1 MPNMKTIL
9 LFSMLFSSFNVI
21 SQETISSSKYGD
33 AKTLN
38 LSDSIKKYFD
48 YDTLGNFSCL
58 QVPTGIYA
66 LSFKVDGKQT
76 LYDIDF
82 SEENFPALRNLLT
95 IALQKSLKSINFKST
110 RKRYLQLVYF
120 NNILGCNNS
129 SDTLL
134 SDSSPI
140 ATRVLQFHV
149 RQLALIAKTFDSIKE
164 QQQCILLKPVIINDD
179 NSNRPRLKTGF
190 YNDQPK
196 NVSQDLL
203 DKSTKGKF

>member
-21 SQETISSSKYGD
+21 SQETISSSKYED
-33 AKTLN
+33 AETLH

-48 YDTLGNFSCL
+48 YDRLGNFSCL

-82 SEENFPALRNLLT
+82 SGENFPALKNLLT

-149 RQLALIAKTFDSIKE
+149 RQLALIAKNFNSIKE
-164 QQQCILLKPVIINDD
+164 QQECIALKPIIIKND
-179 NSNRPRLKTGF
+179 NPNRPRSKTGF

-196 NVSQDLL
+196 NVSQDIL

>member
-1 MPNMKTIL
+1 MKTIL

-21 SQETISSSKYGD
+21 SQETISSSKYENV
-33 AKTLN
+33 KSLH

-48 YDTLGNFSCL
+48 YDTLHNFSCL
-58 QVPTGIYA
+58 QVPTGMYA

-82 SEENFPALRNLLT
+82 SGDNLPVLKNLLT
-95 IALQKSLKSINFKST
+95 VALQKSLKSIKFKPT
-110 RKRYLQLVYF
+110 KKRYLQLVYF

-149 RQLALIAKTFDSIKE
+149 RQLALIAKTFNSIKE
-164 QQQCILLKPVIINDD
+164 QQECIALKPVIIND
-179 NSNRPRLKTGF
+179 NNPNRPRSKTGF

-196 NVSQDLL
+196 NVSLEL
-203 DKSTKGKF
+203 SDKSTKEKF

>member
-1 MPNMKTIL
+1 MPNMKIIF
-9 LFSMLFSSFNVI
+9 LFSVLFSSFNVI
-21 SQETISSSKYGD
+21 SQETISSSKYED
-33 AKTLN
+33 AETLH

-66 LSFKVDGKQT
+66 LTFKVNGKQT
-76 LYDIDF
+76 LYDTDF
-82 SEENFPALRNLLT
+82 SGENLPALKNLLT

-120 NNILGCNNS
+120 NIILSCNNS

-134 SDSSPI
+134 SNSQPI
-140 ATRVLQFHV
+140 AKQQLQLFV
-149 RQLALIAKTFDSIKE
+149 RQLMLIEKTFNSIKSGKE
-164 QQQCILLKPVIINDD
+164 CVVLEPVTIDD
-179 NSNRPRLKTGF
+179 NHPNRSVRRQF

-196 NVSQDLL
+196 NVSQELL
-203 DKSTKGKF
+203 D